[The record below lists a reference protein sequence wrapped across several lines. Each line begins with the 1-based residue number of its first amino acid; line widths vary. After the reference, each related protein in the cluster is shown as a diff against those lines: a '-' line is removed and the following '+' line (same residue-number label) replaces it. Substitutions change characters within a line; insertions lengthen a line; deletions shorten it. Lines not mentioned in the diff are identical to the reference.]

1 MMIYLIK
8 ITFFK
13 DYENQNQIN
22 VVDNIKSIKPL

>member
-22 VVDNIKSIKPL
+22 IVDNIKSIKPL